1 MLFSGVALYSALYA
15 VVPLLPLLER
25 LFGAPPGAAGPG
37 MGLPLLLPALSSG
50 TALALAALLGEFG
63 ASLVLWRPE
72 WTTLALAIYERLG
85 RPGEGPFR
93 EAVALALVLALLS
106 AGLFYLLDRGRGRFG

>member
-37 MGLPLLLPALSSG
+37 MG
-50 TALALAALLGEFG
+50 
-63 ASLVLWRPE
+63 R
-72 WTTLALAIYERLG
+72 
-85 RPGEGPFR
+85 
-93 EAVALALVLALLS
+93 
-106 AGLFYLLDRGRGRFG
+106 DRKSVV

>member
-1 MLFSGVALYSALYA
+1 MSLDAAFLTAL
-15 VVPLLPLLER
+15 LLSTLR
-25 LFGAPPGAAGPG
+25 QTA
-37 MGLPLLLPALSSG
+37 PLLLPALSSG